1 MTTPSLHLPAGLAA
15 PVLKYLGA
23 YPAPIVAQVAAL
35 IGQGRLPQVL
45 QQRYPERHAVQS
57 DTALYAY
64 VSELKAQ
71 HLRGADPIHKVAY
84 DSKLKVIQHALG
96 THTMVS
102 RVQGGKF
109 KAKREIRVAS
119 LFREGPPEFLR
130 MIVAHELGHLK
141 EREHNKAFYA
151 LCTHIDADYQQ
162 HEFDLRLW
170 LVSRELFPASA

>member
-1 MTTPSLHLPAGLAA
+1 MSATAAAGGLCT

-23 YPAPIVAQVAAL
+23 YPANVLLQVQSL
-35 IGQGRLPQVL
+35 VDQGRLASVL

-57 DTALYAY
+57 DTALYGY

-71 HLRGADPIHKVAY
+71 HLRGADPVSKVVY

-102 RVQGGKF
+102 RVQGGKL

-130 MIVAHELGHLK
+130 MIVAHELAHFK

-151 LCTHIDADYQQ
+151 LCAHIDPDYHQ

-170 LVSRELFPASA
+170 LVSRALGAPPG